1 MEAARGNH
9 KSLKMEAIGFFRT
22 TVVSLVLVLTTIFI
36 VHIHLHKSNLLAEVA
51 SLGMHTPSIYV
62 HYRVNCNHTHPIP
75 RTQGPLLTSY
85 VHFWHIVRSGL
96 GVQTAQHTWTS
107 IQGMTTHRQEPGIQI
122 LLARLVTCWRVL
134 Q

>member
-9 KSLKMEAIGFFRT
+9 NPLKRRQLAFLDYIYT
-22 TVVSLVLVLTTIFI
+22 AVSLVLVLTTIFI

-75 RTQGPLLTSY
+75 RTHGPYLLTGN
-85 VHFWHIVRSGL
+85 VCKAHPMCIF
-96 GVQTAQHTWTS
+96 
-107 IQGMTTHRQEPGIQI
+107 GI
-122 LLARLVTCWRVL
+122 
-134 Q
+134 